1 VAVSPIVGGQA
12 LKGPADRMMASLG
25 HETSALGVATLYAE
39 IVGGFVLD
47 DVDAALEPAIRALG
61 LRTLVTDTIMA
72 DDAGK
77 ARLSRAVLE
86 FAATS

>member
-1 VAVSPIVGGQA
+1 VAA
-12 LKGPADRMMASLG
+12 
-25 HETSALGVATLYAE
+25 LYAE

-47 DVDAALEPAIRALG
+47 DVDAALEPAIHALG